1 MMLVVIIAVFGCFA
15 IALKFIDKFWND

>member
-1 MMLVVIIAVFGCFA
+1 MTLVVIIAVFGCFA